1 MDCWMMQDAA
11 VMFGPCL
18 QSSDGR
24 FRGHRYLA
32 CVGGNVHL
40 FAPLHCCQAALI
52 RKELEQ
58 AMRAGRLKHHSTYT
72 THIFVTLS
80 LCVCIYIYTYISHTH
95 IYHVYIY
102 IHYMYVNKHTHRH
115 TVFTSSIYVF

>member
-32 CVGGNVHL
+32 CVGGKVHL

-58 AMRAGRLKHHSTYT
+58 AMRAGRLKHHMYIHYT
-72 THIFVTLS
+72 HVR
-80 LCVCIYIYTYISHTH
+80 YIISMCMYI
-95 IYHVYIY
+95 YIY
-102 IHYMYVNKHTHRH
+102 IHIIHTHIMY
-115 TVFTSSIYVF
+115 IYIYIICM